1 MTTANPTSHSNGLKP
16 IAVIGH
22 KGKTG
27 ARVMQRLQT
36 LGYPVRGLSRSG
48 ACSFDWSQPQNWAD
62 ALQGVSAVY
71 VTYQP
76 DLAVPA
82 AEAHIRQFIEA
93 ASRAGVEHIV
103 LLSGRGEEGA
113 QRAEQILVDSGITW
127 NVVRASWFCQNFSE
141 SFMLDSILSGELAL
155 PADTVLEPFVDADD
169 IADVAVAAL
178 TRPDL
183 HNQLF
188 EVTGPQAMTFAECVH
203 TIADVTGC
211 ELTYTPMPLAAFIEV
226 LESLGVPEDV
236 RWLLNELFGTV
247 LDGRNTPLANGVE
260 KALQRPATSF
270 REYVEKTAASGVW
283 DQIGK
288 VNTPDQVETAS

>member
-1 MTTANPTSHSNGLKP
+1 MATAYQTTHTNRLKP

-27 ARVMQRLQT
+27 ARVMQRLET

-48 ACSFDWSQPQNWAD
+48 EQPFDWQQPDNWVD
-62 ALQGVSAVY
+62 VLRGVNAVY

-82 AEAHIRQFIEA
+82 AEAHIQQFVDA
-93 ASRAGVEHIV
+93 ASQAGVEHIV

-113 QRAEQILVDSGITW
+113 QRAEQILVNSGMKW

-141 SFMLDSILSGELAL
+141 SFMLDSILTGELAL
-155 PADTVLEPFVDADD
+155 PADTMLEPFVDADD

-178 TRPDL
+178 TGPDL

-188 EVTGPQAMTFAECVH
+188 EVTGPKAMTFEECVR

-211 ELTYTPMPLAAFIEV
+211 QLSYTPMPLAAFIEV

-236 RWLLNELFGTV
+236 RWLLSELFGTV
-247 LDGRNTPLANGVE
+247 LDGRNTPIADGVE
-260 KALQRPATSF
+260 KALRRPATSF
-270 REYVEKTAASGVW
+270 RQYVEKAAATGVW
-283 DQIGK
+283 NAIGK
-288 VNTPDQVETAS
+288 LETTNQVRSAL